1 MDSRRQRPRGTSRTC
16 AFSGST
22 PALPAQSEGHRAR
35 PPVRFNKP
43 CRKFSRTMCSKT
55 SRPSHAQRMNFLGLE
70 AAFPPCP
77 RGTLRVSPAALCS
90 EVLAS
95 GPGPQEPCRRPS
107 RGENVP
113 AWKYTGYLSFLC
125 RPGRWPRCQVRKYFN
140 KSPRFFC
147 SCSLLH
153 VNQFLKKSSFSCIIS
168 SNIAKSQTL
177 FVTSAF

>member
-16 AFSGST
+16 ALSGST
-22 PALPAQSEGHRAR
+22 PDLPAQSEGHRAR

-43 CRKFSRTMCSKT
+43 SRKFSRTMCSKT

-70 AAFPPCP
+70 AAFTPCP

-107 RGENVP
+107 RGENACAAIKCPGLEIHGLPLLPLP
-113 AWKYTGYLSFLC
+113 AGTTASL
-125 RPGRWPRCQVRKYFN
+125 PG
-140 KSPRFFC
+140 
-147 SCSLLH
+147 
-153 VNQFLKKSSFSCIIS
+153 
-168 SNIAKSQTL
+168 
-177 FVTSAF
+177 